1 MNRVL
6 LHILFWVVYLLQ
18 DSLLEFLWVGPA
30 LPNVAEGTRFSMA
43 LQAAVSIGVWKI
55 LFSYFLLY
63 VSVDRILQGKGRLWQ
78 EVAKI
83 AAVFLVVLV
92 LYRLTYNYF
101 IYPRVYGGLLK
112 TKSVFAASSVM
123 LAIMDM
129 GFVCGMAVT
138 MHLLRIQ
145 LAGKEREKNL
155 VKEKLETELKFL
167 RNQINPHFLFNTLNN
182 IYGLARKKSDH
193 TAETVMKLS
202 KLLRFMLYE
211 TGKSSIPVCDE
222 IKMLDDYLELEKIR
236 YNERLRISFRK
247 NVDNGAYPVA
257 PLLLLPFVENAFKHG
272 VSESRMDAFIDIDLR
287 LHEGMLTFHIE
298 NTKENGNGHA
308 ATDNIGLRNVRRQL
322 ELMYKEYNLDVQDH
336 QNRFKVHLTIN
347 LDSHAKI

>member
-1 MNRVL
+1 
-6 LHILFWVVYLLQ
+6 
-18 DSLLEFLWVGPA
+18 
-30 LPNVAEGTRFSMA
+30 
-43 LQAAVSIGVWKI
+43 
-55 LFSYFLLY
+55 
-63 VSVDRILQGKGRLWQ
+63 
-78 EVAKI
+78 
-83 AAVFLVVLV
+83 
-92 LYRLTYNYF
+92 
-101 IYPRVYGGLLK
+101 
-112 TKSVFAASSVM
+112 
-123 LAIMDM
+123 
-129 GFVCGMAVT
+129 
-138 MHLLRIQ
+138 
-145 LAGKEREKNL
+145 
-155 VKEKLETELKFL
+155 
-167 RNQINPHFLFNTLNN
+167 
-182 IYGLARKKSDH
+182 
-193 TAETVMKLS
+193 
-202 KLLRFMLYE
+202 
-211 TGKSSIPVCDE
+211 
-222 IKMLDDYLELEKIR
+222 MLDDYLELEKIR